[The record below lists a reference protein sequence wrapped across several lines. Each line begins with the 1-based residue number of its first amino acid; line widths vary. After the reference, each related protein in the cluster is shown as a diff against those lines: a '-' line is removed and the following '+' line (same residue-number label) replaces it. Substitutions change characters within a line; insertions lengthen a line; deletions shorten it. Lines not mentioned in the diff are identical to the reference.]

1 MNKQEI
7 IDAIALTNKVI
18 NNPTMPEA
26 VKEVATK
33 KRADLQ
39 DELDALGDSSEE
51 VETEKVVKKTIKKEV
66 ATPKKEKLKVERKP
80 RTPKTPTPKKEA
92 ETETPESRAEKSME
106 GKKLSVANCREL
118 LAKLKTRREGA
129 KKRVATRKKQGK
141 PAELTTIEVL
151 KKASDT
157 LETKVQTEVN
167 KQGKLQKTTIKRSTK
182 EVVDIVATIVSGIP
196 TKAERTEY
204 INEVIA
210 DLKKLI
216 DKVEPITEKMAHGGM
231 MADGGMMEARF
242 DVTIYDEDGEKY
254 YLITYA
260 EDEEDAIRKTE
271 NYHEIESVDSDVMM
285 ITDYDGKNLY
295 FANGGMMADGG
306 LTKDSIKR
314 TLTKDTNQYFL
325 QKDGNGYIL
334 YITPKG
340 AMNSTFHE
348 KFKVEDL
355 GNDGGRRKYRLT
367 KEDGMMAKGGIF
379 NRGPLQFRDSI
390 QGSDGNYHYSLTFQ
404 PLNNLSTLYIEK
416 GDFGKNLRFFFIP
429 YSIVESFAREFQDL
443 MDEYEDDFTETDW
456 SFEGEVKS
464 AFHDDKKYGASSRK
478 GMFTI
483 FVGDK
488 SAKFESEGLMQSL
501 AESFIELYEKVG
513 DKGYDDQE
521 YAKGGM
527 MADGGEM
534 GDDYIIRGVT
544 IFDNNGE
551 SFDRY
556 TVFTPDGSVYG
567 MSSNPKSPQGFNM
580 YIGDRSDIKKG
591 SHLGKKLK
599 FIPKEIL
606 QAVVDRMNEDYAKG
620 GMMADGG
627 MTKDFSGNYFSTND
641 FVGSNGLK
649 DLANKVFG
657 KGWKAEDDVDQIAEL
672 ANHAGLKYVVIYAED
687 RSEWNKYRQI
697 DTAHPTN
704 DSSYDIFVISNED
717 WKKYVNDSEGDSDY
731 DDEEFA
737 KGGSINNNLKYW
749 RVEGVDY
756 YDTKFV
762 KEITTSKTADE
773 EIAIERVQRNLPA
786 RIQKITFVEEIP
798 MIFFRDDILLYPD
811 GRVFRIVDVQNG
823 VAQLSD
829 GKTGYQSIETNKLRA
844 DGGFEILKNEDGKL
858 FGKLLKK
865 NQNNFAKGGYM
876 DDGDTMAHGGMIDE
890 STKNQ
895 IDKGFTKKSFNEI
908 LNELFPYNF
917 GFKVFKPL
925 NRQNILTPNYDEAP
939 SSLYGYDDSQ
949 IKSKLHF
956 DQYKRDHAI
965 NFAIEQ
971 GGENTYYYFLL
982 GDEEGNEYVGTFGFK
997 DQGDV
1002 DSSYVTRF
1010 IAFLM
1015 ECYGLPFEVKH
1026 SVN

>member
-1 MNKQEI
+1 MNKEEI
-7 IDAIALTNKVI
+7 ISAIALTNKVI

-39 DELDALGDSSEE
+39 KQLDAMGGSKKE
-51 VETEKVVKKTIKKEV
+51 VETEKVVETTIEKEV
-66 ATPKKEKLKVERKP
+66 VTPKKEKIKVERKP
-80 RTPKTPTPKKEA
+80 RTPKAPTPKK
-92 ETETPESRAEKSME
+92 ETETPESTAEKSME

-151 KKASDT
+151 KKTSDT

-216 DKVEPITEKMAHGGM
+216 DKVEPITEKMA
-231 MADGGMMEARF
+231 
-242 DVTIYDEDGEKY
+242 K
-254 YLITYA
+254 
-260 EDEEDAIRKTE
+260 
-271 NYHEIESVDSDVMM
+271 
-285 ITDYDGKNLY
+285 
-295 FANGGMMADGG
+295 
-306 LTKDSIKR
+306 
-314 TLTKDTNQYFL
+314 
-325 QKDGNGYIL
+325 
-334 YITPKG
+334 
-340 AMNSTFHE
+340 
-348 KFKVEDL
+348 
-355 GNDGGRRKYRLT
+355 
-367 KEDGMMAKGGIF
+367 
-379 NRGPLQFRDSI
+379 
-390 QGSDGNYHYSLTFQ
+390 
-404 PLNNLSTLYIEK
+404 
-416 GDFGKNLRFFFIP
+416 
-429 YSIVESFAREFQDL
+429 
-443 MDEYEDDFTETDW
+443 
-456 SFEGEVKS
+456 
-464 AFHDDKKYGASSRK
+464 
-478 GMFTI
+478 
-483 FVGDK
+483 
-488 SAKFESEGLMQSL
+488 
-501 AESFIELYEKVG
+501 
-513 DKGYDDQE
+513 
-521 YAKGGM
+521 
-527 MADGGEM
+527 
-534 GDDYIIRGVT
+534 
-544 IFDNNGE
+544 
-551 SFDRY
+551 
-556 TVFTPDGSVYG
+556 
-567 MSSNPKSPQGFNM
+567 
-580 YIGDRSDIKKG
+580 
-591 SHLGKKLK
+591 
-599 FIPKEIL
+599 
-606 QAVVDRMNEDYAKG
+606 
-620 GMMADGG
+620 GG
-627 MTKDFSGNYFSTND
+627 MTKDFSGNYYSTND

-649 DLANKVFG
+649 DLANEVFG

-672 ANHAGLKYVVIYAED
+672 ANHSGLKYVVIYAEN

-697 DTAHPTN
+697 DTAHPTS
-704 DSSYDIFVISNED
+704 DSNYDIFVIANED

-731 DDEEFA
+731 DDEEYEKGGELNQKGADSYANSFMLDFDKTRRLVGAIFGKNTRKEFEQIVKSKFSKHQVMKFGGMMA
-737 KGGSINNNLKYW
+737 KGGIFSKGPLEFKDSIQGSDGNYTYNLTFQPINNISKLYIQDDDSGKSSNFFDINYSIIQSFAQEFQDLMDEHEDEFTETDWSFRGEVKSAFHDDKKY
-749 RVEGVDY
+749 GASCDY
-756 YDTKFV
+756 YGNYKIF
-762 KEITTSKTADE
+762 IGDE
-773 EIAIERVQRNLPA
+773 SATFKSGSLMQSLAESFIELYNKVGD
-786 RIQKITFVEEIP
+786 KGY
-798 MIFFRDDILLYPD
+798 DDQEY
-811 GRVFRIVDVQNG
+811 
-823 VAQLSD
+823 
-829 GKTGYQSIETNKLRA
+829 
-844 DGGFEILKNEDGKL
+844 
-858 FGKLLKK
+858 
-865 NQNNFAKGGYM
+865 AKGGM
-876 DDGDTMAHGGMIDE
+876 MAHGGMIDE

>member
-1 MNKQEI
+1 MNKEEI
-7 IDAIALTNKVI
+7 ISAIALTNKVI

-39 DELDALGDSSEE
+39 KELDAMGGSKKE
-51 VETEKVVKKTIKKEV
+51 VETEEVVETTIEKEV
-66 ATPKKEKLKVERKP
+66 VTPKKEKLKVERKP
-80 RTPKTPTPKKEA
+80 RTPKAPTPKKEA
-92 ETETPESRAEKSME
+92 ETETPESTAEKSME

-151 KKASDT
+151 KKTSDT

-216 DKVEPITEKMAHGGM
+216 DKVEPITEKMA
-231 MADGGMMEARF
+231 
-242 DVTIYDEDGEKY
+242 K
-254 YLITYA
+254 
-260 EDEEDAIRKTE
+260 
-271 NYHEIESVDSDVMM
+271 
-285 ITDYDGKNLY
+285 
-295 FANGGMMADGG
+295 
-306 LTKDSIKR
+306 
-314 TLTKDTNQYFL
+314 
-325 QKDGNGYIL
+325 
-334 YITPKG
+334 
-340 AMNSTFHE
+340 
-348 KFKVEDL
+348 
-355 GNDGGRRKYRLT
+355 
-367 KEDGMMAKGGIF
+367 
-379 NRGPLQFRDSI
+379 
-390 QGSDGNYHYSLTFQ
+390 
-404 PLNNLSTLYIEK
+404 
-416 GDFGKNLRFFFIP
+416 
-429 YSIVESFAREFQDL
+429 
-443 MDEYEDDFTETDW
+443 
-456 SFEGEVKS
+456 
-464 AFHDDKKYGASSRK
+464 
-478 GMFTI
+478 
-483 FVGDK
+483 
-488 SAKFESEGLMQSL
+488 
-501 AESFIELYEKVG
+501 
-513 DKGYDDQE
+513 
-521 YAKGGM
+521 
-527 MADGGEM
+527 
-534 GDDYIIRGVT
+534 
-544 IFDNNGE
+544 
-551 SFDRY
+551 
-556 TVFTPDGSVYG
+556 
-567 MSSNPKSPQGFNM
+567 
-580 YIGDRSDIKKG
+580 
-591 SHLGKKLK
+591 
-599 FIPKEIL
+599 
-606 QAVVDRMNEDYAKG
+606 
-620 GMMADGG
+620 GG
-627 MTKDFSGNYFSTND
+627 MTKDFSGNYYSTND

-649 DLANKVFG
+649 DLANEVFG

-672 ANHAGLKYVVIYAED
+672 ANHSGLKYVVIYAEN

-697 DTAHPTN
+697 DTAHPTS
-704 DSSYDIFVISNED
+704 DSNYDIFVIANED

-731 DDEEFA
+731 DDEEYE
-737 KGGSINNNLKYW
+737 KGGELNQKGADSYANSFML
-749 RVEGVDY
+749 DF
-756 YDTKFV
+756 D
-762 KEITTSKTADE
+762 KTRRLVG
-773 EIAIERVQRNLPA
+773 AI
-786 RIQKITFVEEIP
+786 
-798 MIFFRDDILLYPD
+798 
-811 GRVFRIVDVQNG
+811 
-823 VAQLSD
+823 
-829 GKTGYQSIETNKLRA
+829 
-844 DGGFEILKNEDGKL
+844 
-858 FGKLLKK
+858 FGKNTRKEFEQIVK
-865 NQNNFAKGGYM
+865 SKFSKHQVMKFGGMMAKGGYVVADM
-876 DDGDTMAHGGMIDE
+876 NYKIKGSFDTENEANQYAKELSRKDGEIYRFGTKEKIARYAKEDGMMADGGMIDE

>member
-1 MNKQEI
+1 MNKEEI
-7 IDAIALTNKVI
+7 ISAIALTNKVI

-39 DELDALGDSSEE
+39 KELDAMGGSKKE
-51 VETEKVVKKTIKKEV
+51 VETEEVVETTIEKEV
-66 ATPKKEKLKVERKP
+66 VTPKKEKLKVERKP
-80 RTPKTPTPKKEA
+80 RTPKAPTPKK
-92 ETETPESRAEKSME
+92 ETETPESTAEKSME

-151 KKASDT
+151 KKTSDT

-216 DKVEPITEKMAHGGM
+216 DKVEPITEKMA
-231 MADGGMMEARF
+231 
-242 DVTIYDEDGEKY
+242 K
-254 YLITYA
+254 
-260 EDEEDAIRKTE
+260 
-271 NYHEIESVDSDVMM
+271 
-285 ITDYDGKNLY
+285 
-295 FANGGMMADGG
+295 
-306 LTKDSIKR
+306 
-314 TLTKDTNQYFL
+314 
-325 QKDGNGYIL
+325 
-334 YITPKG
+334 
-340 AMNSTFHE
+340 
-348 KFKVEDL
+348 
-355 GNDGGRRKYRLT
+355 
-367 KEDGMMAKGGIF
+367 
-379 NRGPLQFRDSI
+379 
-390 QGSDGNYHYSLTFQ
+390 
-404 PLNNLSTLYIEK
+404 
-416 GDFGKNLRFFFIP
+416 
-429 YSIVESFAREFQDL
+429 
-443 MDEYEDDFTETDW
+443 
-456 SFEGEVKS
+456 
-464 AFHDDKKYGASSRK
+464 
-478 GMFTI
+478 
-483 FVGDK
+483 
-488 SAKFESEGLMQSL
+488 
-501 AESFIELYEKVG
+501 
-513 DKGYDDQE
+513 
-521 YAKGGM
+521 
-527 MADGGEM
+527 
-534 GDDYIIRGVT
+534 
-544 IFDNNGE
+544 
-551 SFDRY
+551 
-556 TVFTPDGSVYG
+556 
-567 MSSNPKSPQGFNM
+567 
-580 YIGDRSDIKKG
+580 
-591 SHLGKKLK
+591 
-599 FIPKEIL
+599 
-606 QAVVDRMNEDYAKG
+606 
-620 GMMADGG
+620 GG
-627 MTKDFSGNYFSTND
+627 MTKDFSGNYYSTND

-649 DLANKVFG
+649 DLANEVFG

-672 ANHAGLKYVVIYAED
+672 ANHSGLKYVVIYAEN

-697 DTAHPTN
+697 DTAHPTS
-704 DSSYDIFVISNED
+704 DSNYDIFVIANED

-731 DDEEFA
+731 DDEEYE
-737 KGGSINNNLKYW
+737 KGGELNQKGADSYANSFML
-749 RVEGVDY
+749 DF
-756 YDTKFV
+756 D
-762 KEITTSKTADE
+762 KTRRLVG
-773 EIAIERVQRNLPA
+773 AI
-786 RIQKITFVEEIP
+786 
-798 MIFFRDDILLYPD
+798 
-811 GRVFRIVDVQNG
+811 
-823 VAQLSD
+823 
-829 GKTGYQSIETNKLRA
+829 
-844 DGGFEILKNEDGKL
+844 
-858 FGKLLKK
+858 FGKNTRKEFEQIVK
-865 NQNNFAKGGYM
+865 SKFSKHQVMKFGGMMAKGGYVVADM
-876 DDGDTMAHGGMIDE
+876 NYKIKGSFDTENEANQYAKELSRKDGEIYRFGTKEKIARYAKEDGMMADGGMIDE